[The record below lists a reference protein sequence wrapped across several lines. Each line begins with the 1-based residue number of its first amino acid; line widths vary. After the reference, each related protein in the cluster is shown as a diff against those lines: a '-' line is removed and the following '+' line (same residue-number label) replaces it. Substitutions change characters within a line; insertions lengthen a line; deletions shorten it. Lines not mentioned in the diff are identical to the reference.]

1 MKTKRIISSFIA
13 VIVLFCSIMSGVN
26 VQAKSDAWPD
36 GPSKDSL
43 VSGSAIVVEVSTGTV
58 LYGKNMHTK
67 RYPASI
73 TKILTALLA
82 AENSSPSDTVKFSKA
97 AAYGISAGDSTVF
110 SEPGEKM
117 SMEQCLYAIMLESAN
132 EVCLAA
138 AEHVS
143 GSVKNFVNQMNKR
156 VKALGLKNTH
166 FNNPNGLPDPNHY
179 TTAYDMAMIGRAALQ
194 NSVFRKVSNTP
205 RYTCAKTNKHKT
217 KRIWLN
223 HHEAIN
229 PDEYP
234 QYGYKYCIGGKTGY
248 TNAAGNTLITFA
260 EKDGMQLVCVV
271 MKSTSQK
278 NGEPNQYTDTIKLLN
293 YCFGKYKKHN
303 VGGVNSKINQD
314 LFNNYGS
321 FFNNSNS
328 PVRFENES
336 SVVLPNKV
344 KLSKA
349 KQKIVYNKN
358 VKIKNGKN
366 IIGRV
371 TYTYAGR
378 TVGSSNI
385 IYDSTKKTHLDEASR
400 KIVNKEI
407 KAIEKTNA
415 NPSLFHKIFTGIR
428 DGISGGIYAFIDVIV
443 NNLVLSI
450 VVIFAVV
457 VLILLIIFA
466 ITGKSFILL
475 KSRKRHGG
483 YQSRMGRRNHAKRLK
498 ESKRDSSKKNVR
510 RNHSKHY
517 AKKNVSSKNDRSFSK
532 KHTNYSR
539 RRKKTRESFGKNFFD
554 F

>member
-1 MKTKRIISSFIA
+1 MKTKRILSSFMA
-13 VIVLFCSIMSGVN
+13 VVILCCSLVSGVN
-26 VQAKSDAWPD
+26 VQAKSDAWPK
-36 GPSKDSL
+36 GPSKKSL
-43 VSGSAIVVEVSTGTV
+43 VSGSAVVVEVSTGTV

-73 TKILTALLA
+73 TKVLTALLA

-143 GSVKNFVNQMNKR
+143 GSVKDFVNLMNKR
-156 VKALGLKNTH
+156 VKQLGLKDTH

-179 TTAYDMAMIGRAALQ
+179 TSAYDMAMIGRAALK
-194 NSVFRKVSNTP
+194 NSVFRKVCNTP

-248 TNAAGNTLITFA
+248 THIAGNTLITFA

-303 VGGVNSKINQD
+303 VGEGDSKINED

-321 FFNNSNS
+321 FFNSSNS
-328 PVRFENES
+328 PVRFEDES

-349 KQKIVYNKN
+349 KQKIVYNKD
-358 VKIKNGKN
+358 VKIRDGKN
-366 IIGRV
+366 IIGKV
-371 TYTYAGR
+371 TYTYAGK

-400 KIVNKEI
+400 KVVSKEI

-415 NPSLFHKIFTGIR
+415 NPSIFRKIFTGIR
-428 DGISGGIYAFIDVIV
+428 DGISGAIYNLISFIFDNPVISIIV
-443 NNLVLSI
+443 LCVIIVLVI
-450 VVIFAVV
+450 FIIFAV
-457 VLILLIIFA
+457 
-466 ITGKSFILL
+466 TGRSVIAAGNK
-475 KSRKRHGG
+475 KRHGG
-483 YQSRMGRRNHAKRLK
+483 YQSKMGRKNHAKRTRQD
-498 ESKRDSSKKNVR
+498 KRDSSKKNVR

-517 AKKNVSSKNDRSFSK
+517 AKSSSKNDKNSAAK
-532 KHTNYSR
+532 NAAYSGK
-539 RRKKTRESFGKNFFD
+539 RKSTRESFGKNFFD

>member
-1 MKTKRIISSFIA
+1 MKTKRILSSFMA
-13 VIVLFCSIMSGVN
+13 VVIFCCSLVSGVN
-26 VQAKSDAWPD
+26 VQAKSDAWPK
-36 GPSKDSL
+36 GPSKNSF

-58 LYGKNMHTK
+58 LYGKNIHTK

-82 AENSSPSDTVKFSKA
+82 AENSSPSDTVKFSRA

-143 GSVKNFVNQMNKR
+143 GSVKEFVNLMNKR
-156 VKALGLKNTH
+156 VKQLGLKDTH

-179 TTAYDMAMIGRAALQ
+179 TTAYDMAMIGRAALK
-194 NSVFRKVSNTP
+194 NSVFRKVCNTP
-205 RYTCAKTNKHKT
+205 KYTCAKTNKHKT

-234 QYGYKYCIGGKTGY
+234 QYGYKYCIGGKTGF
-248 TNAAGNTLITFA
+248 THAAGNTLVTFA

-278 NGEPNQYTDTIKLLN
+278 AGEPNQYTDTIKLLN

-303 VGGVNSKINQD
+303 VGEVDSKINQD
-314 LFNNYGS
+314 LFDNYGS
-321 FFNNSNS
+321 FFNSSNS
-328 PVRFENES
+328 PVRFEDES

-366 IIGRV
+366 VIGKV
-371 TYTYAGR
+371 TYTYAGK

-385 IYDSTKKTHLDEASR
+385 IYDSTKTTHLDEASR
-400 KIVNKEI
+400 KVVNKEI
-407 KAIEKTNA
+407 KVIEKTNA
-415 NPSLFHKIFTGIR
+415 NPSIFRKIFTGIR
-428 DGISGGIYAFIDVIV
+428 DGISGGIYNIINFIFS
-443 NNLVLSI
+443 NPVLSI
-450 VVIFAVV
+450 VILLVIIVLAVFIVFAV
-457 VLILLIIFA
+457 
-466 ITGKSFILL
+466 TGKSIIVSR
-475 KSRKRHGG
+475 SRKRQGG
-483 YQSRMGRRNHAKRLK
+483 YQSKMGRKNHARRARQNRR
-498 ESKRDSSKKNVR
+498 ESSKRDVR

-517 AKKNVSSKNDRSFSK
+517 AKQSASRTDNVSGRKNTDYAAK
-532 KHTNYSR
+532 
-539 RRKKTRESFGKNFFD
+539 RKNTRESFGKNFFD